1 MQRREDKM
9 ARTEAE
15 MKEILA
21 DKLYVGRKVR
31 VEKYHSLDERDRGDT
46 KETKRGRVE
55 GLYPHIF
62 TVRFGDRLEA
72 FQYSQVFI
80 KDRGRVILS

>member
-1 MQRREDKM
+1 M

-21 DKLYVGRKVR
+21 DKLYIGKKVR
-31 VEKYHSLDERDRGDT
+31 VERFNTPIGKGNGNVESVT
-46 KETKRGRVE
+46 MRGRVE
-55 GLYPHIF
+55 GLYPHVF
-62 TVRFGDRLEA
+62 TVRFGERLEA

-80 KDRGRVILS
+80 KERGRVILS

>member
-1 MQRREDKM
+1 M

-21 DKLYVGRKVR
+21 DKLYIGKKVR
-31 VEKYHSLDERDRGDT
+31 IERFNTPTGKSNVLGEPVT
-46 KETKRGRVE
+46 LRGRVE

-62 TVRFGDRLEA
+62 TVRFGKRLEA

-80 KDRGRVILS
+80 RERGRVILS

>member
-1 MQRREDKM
+1 M

-21 DKLYVGRKVR
+21 DKLYIGKKVR
-31 VEKYHSLDERDRGDT
+31 VERLNTIGKGNGAVEAVTL
-46 KETKRGRVE
+46 RGRVE
-55 GLYPHIF
+55 GLYPHVF
-62 TVRFGDRLEA
+62 TVRFGERLEA

-80 KDRGRVILS
+80 KERGRVILS

>member
-1 MQRREDKM
+1 M

-21 DKLYVGRKVR
+21 DKLYVGKKVR
-31 VEKYHSLDERDRGDT
+31 IERFTSLDERDRGNT

-72 FQYSQVFI
+72 FRYSQVFI
-80 KDRGRVILS
+80 REKGRVILS